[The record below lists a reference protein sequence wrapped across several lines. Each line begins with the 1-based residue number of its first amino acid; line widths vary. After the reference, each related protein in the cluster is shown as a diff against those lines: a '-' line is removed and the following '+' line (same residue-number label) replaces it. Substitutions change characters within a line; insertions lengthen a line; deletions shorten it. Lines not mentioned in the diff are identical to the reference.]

1 MATLRELIIKIS
13 ANSQSFQSEIS
24 RASRMGSDYYKTM
37 QNGGRQATA
46 AARESQ
52 RAFAELNNQFVSIK
66 SAAAGIVGAMSVT
79 SLITMADNWGQV
91 TSRMKMA
98 TASSDELALVQRRL
112 MEISDRTYK
121 PIEEQA
127 ELFIRSSNAMKEL
140 GYSTAGTIDFIDSI
154 SSALTINAASADKGQ
169 SAINALSE
177 SMVQGKVSGD
187 EWNTVMEV
195 MPTVVGDI
203 ARAMGTTETAVKKL
217 AADGKLSMQ
226 QFADAVI
233 AAQQKNAELAENMP
247 TTVGDAITKLSN
259 HMKKY
264 VGETNSAYGTTQ
276 ALSGGISDLADN
288 IDTVATAGAAL
299 VGIGFARYFG
309 GMASGAYSATAGLI
323 SAAKSEVAL
332 ADAQL
337 RGTQI
342 AVARA
347 RSAVYRAQQALA
359 AARGTDAQAAAEKR
373 LAATQAAVAR
383 NIAART
389 AAQTNLNNVTAVG
402 SRLMSGALGL
412 VGGVPGLLM
421 LGAGAWYYMYQ
432 QQEQARRS
440 AQEYASTIDE
450 IKQKSGAMSLTDA
463 SDNYKKAEESL
474 KEQNRLIAEQERRV
488 KELREHVERASVGQ
502 SSPDFKNYVRHAEAT
517 ESLTRAKKELSA
529 EESRLNEMQG
539 KASNILDAL
548 ANLEY
553 RRVALIRQQAAEQ
566 NKAYQSLLRMNGQHT
581 EFNRLLSLGN
591 DLLSARQGSASF
603 PFRVPD
609 AELTDKQKDA
619 LEKSRQDLE
628 LSKLKGEAKELAR
641 LRYSADEIG
650 LTDSPANQKSRQ
662 DYINNNLAKWRN
674 DEANKPTKKGP
685 KTDEEKAVD
694 TYDRLIKQQREQ
706 LALGSQNTELAKI
719 KYQTTQGELSTL
731 TSVQKQEL
739 ARNAALIDQQEIY
752 EKLKTFKDSLSENNA
767 SARERNNVDFI
778 GMGDGERARERMRE
792 IISIQSD
799 FAKQQ
804 RELQRDFQNGSISE
818 DLYKKETEVL
828 KEALNERLE
837 IQADYY
843 KSSDGQRADWLG
855 GVTDRL
861 STFAD
866 EATNY
871 SQMAADAT
879 SSILDSTTSSIANG
893 LEGII
898 NGSMSASEALKN
910 AFAGMGKAVIQ
921 TLTDMAAQWLVY
933 QAVQLVVEKTT
944 QGAKTPAMV
953 SNAQA
958 TALQA
963 QLAAFAS
970 TAAIPIIGPAAAPAA
985 MAAAAAVTTPLVAAI
1000 SASALAG
1007 MAHDGIDRVPET
1019 GTWLLQRGERVVT
1032 AKTSAK
1038 LDSTLNKVRDRQDER
1053 DSAIASM
1060 SNINIQNSFTGKPD
1074 DSVLTAIDVRNKQ
1087 LVRQIKSEL
1096 TKEIMTPQG
1105 QFGNAL
1111 RGYYYRSRRE

>member
-24 RASRMGSDYYKTM
+24 RASRMGGDYYKTM
-37 QNGGRQATA
+37 QNGGRQAAA

-52 RAFAELNNQFVSIK
+52 RAFAELNNQFVGIK

-98 TASSDELALVQRRL
+98 TESSDELAMVQRRL

-169 SAINALSE
+169 SAINALSK

-203 ARAMGTTETAVKKL
+203 ARAMGTTENAVKKL

-309 GMASGAYSATAGLI
+309 GMVSGAYSATAGII

-332 ADAQL
+332 AEAQL

-342 AVARA
+342 ATARA

-373 LAATQAAVAR
+373 LAATQAAVTR

-389 AAQTNLNNVTAVG
+389 AAQTTLNNVTAVG

-432 QQEQARRS
+432 KQEQARESAIQYAGTLDDVVAKSKEMNIAQLGGAIADSGDSIKAQEKSIDELKSSLIDAQAEYKKYNDLVIQFRVQQDASNGYTIKAAEAQRNVDKAIRDLDS
-440 AQEYASTIDE
+440 AQKLLSNTISNQNKLQVE
-450 IKQKSGAMSLTDA
+450 AINKTVEMSGAVSSL
-463 SDNYKKAEESL
+463 SDMYE
-474 KEQNRLIAEQERRV
+474 
-488 KELREHVERASVGQ
+488 
-502 SSPDFKNYVRHAEAT
+502 
-517 ESLTRAKKELSA
+517 
-529 EESRLNEMQG
+529 RLNRVTRQTTKLSHPQYSG
-539 KASNILDAL
+539 PVLPVLDDK
-548 ANLEY
+548 
-553 RRVALIRQQAAEQ
+553 QQAAITKQ
-566 NKAYQSLLRMNGQHT
+566 QRDRILSSLKDIDRARKQA
-581 EFNRLLSLGN
+581 EFEAD
-591 DLLSARQGSASF
+591 DLNLPSGWRQKYIN
-603 PFRVPD
+603 D
-609 AELTDKQKDA
+609 AESTFR
-619 LEKSRQDLE
+619 S
-628 LSKLKGEAKELAR
+628 
-641 LRYSADEIG
+641 
-650 LTDSPANQKSRQ
+650 N
-662 DYINNNLAKWRN
+662 
-674 DEANKPTKKGP
+674 EANKPTKKGP
-685 KTDEEKAVD
+685 KTDEEKAID

-731 TSVQKQEL
+731 TSIQKQEL
-739 ARNAALIDQQEIY
+739 ARNAALIDQAEIRKKAAEY
-752 EKLKTFKDSLSENNA
+752 ENGLIDSNA
-767 SARERNNVDFI
+767 NAKAANDANLTGF
-778 GMGDGERARERMRE
+778 GEGSRARERMNE
-792 IISIQSD
+792 MISI
-799 FAKQQ
+799 
-804 RELQRDFQNGSISE
+804 RRDFIQKDDELRRQHQAGEIDDEFFNRAI
-818 DLYKKETEVL
+818 T
-828 KEALNERLE
+828 LNKRYLDKRLSD
-837 IQADYY
+837 QQMYY
-843 KSSDGQRADWLG
+843 TSLDDQRNNWMGGMRDGFADW
-855 GVTDRL
+855 
-861 STFAD
+861 AD
-866 EATNY
+866 EATDYATQASQGMQTAMSSAVGSITEMLNGNMNSWKDWGVGVLKIIQNVLVNMAVANAASGASSMIGSLFGIGASAMAGGAGAASANNAFSTGAY
-871 SQMAADAT
+871 SNLSFNALGGVYDSPSLSAYSGGVYNTPQMFAFAKGAGVFGEAGPEAIMPLT
-879 SSILDSTTSSIANG
+879 RAANG
-893 LEGII
+893 SLGVRAIMPDVQSANSGGNVYVTITESGTASVSGNGDQNFAREFTQII
-898 NGSMSASEALKN
+898 
-910 AFAGMGKAVIQ
+910 
-921 TLTDMAAQWLVY
+921 
-933 QAVQLVVEKTT
+933 
-944 QGAKTPAMV
+944 
-953 SNAQA
+953 
-958 TALQA
+958 
-963 QLAAFAS
+963 
-970 TAAIPIIGPAAAPAA
+970 
-985 MAAAAAVTTPLVAAI
+985 
-1000 SASALAG
+1000 
-1007 MAHDGIDRVPET
+1007 
-1019 GTWLLQRGERVVT
+1019 QREYR
-1032 AKTSAK
+1032 K
-1038 LDSTLNKVRDRQDER
+1038 LRDRDLSQGGVINR
-1053 DSAIASM
+1053 VIA
-1060 SNINIQNSFTGKPD
+1060 G
-1074 DSVLTAIDVRNKQ
+1074 
-1087 LVRQIKSEL
+1087 
-1096 TKEIMTPQG
+1096 
-1105 QFGNAL
+1105 
-1111 RGYYYRSRRE
+1111 RR

>member
-24 RASRMGSDYYKTM
+24 RASRMGGDYYKIM
-37 QNGGRQATA
+37 QNGGRQAAA

-52 RAFAELNNQFVSIK
+52 RAFAELNSQFVGMK
-66 SAAAGIVGAMSVT
+66 SAAAGIIGAISVT

-98 TASSDELALVQRRL
+98 TESSDELALVQRRL

-169 SAINALSE
+169 SAINALSK

-203 ARAMGTTETAVKKL
+203 ARAVGTTETAVKKL

-259 HMKKY
+259 HMKAY
-264 VGETNSAYGTTQ
+264 AGETNSAYGTTQ
-276 ALSGGISDLADN
+276 MLSGGISTLADN
-288 IDTVATAGAAL
+288 IDTVATVGAAL
-299 VGIGFARYFG
+299 VGIGFAKYFG
-309 GMASGAYSATAGLI
+309 GMTSGAYSATAGLI

-332 ADAQL
+332 AEAQL
-337 RGTQI
+337 RGTQVAI
-342 AVARA
+342 ARA
-347 RSAVYRAQQALA
+347 RSAVYRAQQALVA
-359 AARGTDAQAAAEKR
+359 AQGTDRQAAAEKR
-373 LAATQAAVAR
+373 LTATQTAVTR

-389 AAQTNLNNVTAVG
+389 AAQANLNNVTAVG

-432 QQEQARRS
+432 KQEQARESAIQYAGTLDDVVAKSKEMNMAQLGGAIADSGDSIKAQEKRIDELRGALIDAQSEYKKYNDLVIMFGVQQDTSNGYTIKAAEAQRNVDKAIRDLDS
-440 AQEYASTIDE
+440 AQKLLSNTISNQNKLQDE
-450 IKQKSGAMSLTDA
+450 AINKTVEMSGAVSSL
-463 SDNYKKAEESL
+463 SDMYE
-474 KEQNRLIAEQERRV
+474 
-488 KELREHVERASVGQ
+488 
-502 SSPDFKNYVRHAEAT
+502 
-517 ESLTRAKKELSA
+517 
-529 EESRLNEMQG
+529 RLNRVTRQTTIFSHPQYSG
-539 KASNILDAL
+539 PVLPALDDK
-548 ANLEY
+548 
-553 RRVALIRQQAAEQ
+553 QQAAITKQ
-566 NKAYQSLLRMNGQHT
+566 QRDRILSSLKDIDRARKQA
-581 EFNRLLSLGN
+581 EFEAD
-591 DLLSARQGSASF
+591 DLNLPSGWRQKYIS
-603 PFRVPD
+603 D
-609 AELTDKQKDA
+609 AESTFR
-619 LEKSRQDLE
+619 S
-628 LSKLKGEAKELAR
+628 
-641 LRYSADEIG
+641 
-650 LTDSPANQKSRQ
+650 N
-662 DYINNNLAKWRN
+662 
-674 DEANKPTKKGP
+674 EANKPQKKGP
-685 KTDEEKAVD
+685 KTDEEKAID
-694 TYDRLIKQQREQ
+694 NYERLIKQQREQ

-719 KYQTTQGELSTL
+719 KYQTSQGELSTL
-731 TSVQKQEL
+731 TDIQKQEL
-739 ARNAALIDQQEIY
+739 ARNAALIDQREIY
-752 EKLKTFKDSLSENNA
+752 EKLKSFKDSLSENNA
-767 SARERNNVDFI
+767 SAREKNNVDFI
-778 GMGDGERARERMRE
+778 GMGEGERVRERMRE
-792 IISIQSD
+792 LISIQSE

-804 RELQRDFQNGSISE
+804 RELQRDFQNGSISG
-818 DLYKKETEVL
+818 DLYKKETEAL
-828 KEALNERLE
+828 QEALNERLE
-837 IQADYY
+837 IQSEYY
-843 KSSDGQRADWLG
+843 KSSDEQRADWLG

-861 STFAD
+861 ATFAD
-866 EATNY
+866 EAKNY

-879 SSILDSTTSSIANG
+879 SSILDGATSSIANG

-1019 GTWLLQRGERVVT
+1019 GTWLLQKGERVVT
-1032 AKTSAK
+1032 AQTSAK
-1038 LDSTLNKVRDRQDER
+1038 LDSTLAMVQKQRQEER
-1053 DSAIASM
+1053 ESAAAGFIYSPT
-1060 SNINIQNSFTGKPD
+1060 IQVNGDPD
-1074 DSVLTAIDVRNKQ
+1074 DRTMVMMQNA
-1087 LVRQIKSEL
+1087 VRQGAMQGYQMVVNHLASG
-1096 TKEIMTPQG
+1096 QG
-1105 QFGNAL
+1105 QVSKAL
-1111 RGYYYRSRRE
+1111 GSGWGTSRRKR